1 MLRRSRQFSGRL
13 EACLPSVTILASSV
27 GDMLVIVLIGFAYLC
42 GSVPWGVVLAGRA
55 GVDVRQSGSGNI
67 GATNVARTAGVRPAI
82 LTLLADVAKGFLPT
96 LLARVL
102 LTDAWLIAAVG
113 LAAFLGHLFSA
124 FLRFSGGKGVATG
137 CGVFLA
143 LAPEAVA
150 ICAVAFAVVGLW
162 TRYVSLASVIAAGAL
177 PLLTLMLG
185 ARTPIVVAALISAAF
200 IIFRHRDN
208 LLRLRRGT
216 EPKFHA
222 RRSPASS

>member
-96 LLARVL
+96 LLARIL
-102 LTDAWLIAAVG
+102 LTDAWLVAAVG
-113 LAAFLGHLFSA
+113 LAAFLGPLF
-124 FLRFSGGKGVATG
+124 
-137 CGVFLA
+137 
-143 LAPEAVA
+143 
-150 ICAVAFAVVGLW
+150 
-162 TRYVSLASVIAAGAL
+162 
-177 PLLTLMLG
+177 
-185 ARTPIVVAALISAAF
+185 
-200 IIFRHRDN
+200 
-208 LLRLRRGT
+208 
-216 EPKFHA
+216 
-222 RRSPASS
+222 